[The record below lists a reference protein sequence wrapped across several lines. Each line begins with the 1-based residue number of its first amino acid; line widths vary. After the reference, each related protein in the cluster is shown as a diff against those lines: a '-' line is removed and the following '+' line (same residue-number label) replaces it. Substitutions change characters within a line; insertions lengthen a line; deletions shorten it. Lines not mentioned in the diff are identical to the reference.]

1 MTEGERQTEGRDKE
15 REREGEILQRW
26 RDSRRERWLDRQT
39 RRREIKCKRERERE
53 RERERGER
61 DTAEMER

>member
-39 RRREIKCKRERERE
+39 RRREIKCKRERTEGKAGRKKKFTVC
-53 RERERGER
+53 RR
-61 DTAEMER
+61 